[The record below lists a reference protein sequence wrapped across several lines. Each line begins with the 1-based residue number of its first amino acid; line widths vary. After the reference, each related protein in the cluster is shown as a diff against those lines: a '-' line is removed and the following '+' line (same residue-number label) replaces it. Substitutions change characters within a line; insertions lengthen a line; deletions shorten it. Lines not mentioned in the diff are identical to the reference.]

1 MGLGADIDWKSVH
14 QHLQQPGKRISIP
27 TYPFAKER
35 YWVPSRTE
43 KAEIPQHSFQHHLQK
58 WRENPFVN
66 PSETKEYGLTV
77 AFVNQD
83 TESIARTIC
92 SDIDQENLIVIKH
105 HSSFIKHSDQ
115 MFECSLL
122 DKTTHTTLSVR
133 SSRAVSGRSKIYLI
147 SQISETRVTIRT
159 ASHMVNSYLY
169 KK

>member
-1 MGLGADIDWKSVH
+1 MRKSW
-14 QHLQQPGKRISIP
+14 LNYGFGGGCRLEIRSSTFTANSGKRISIP

-35 YWVPSRTE
+35 YWVPSRT
-43 KAEIPQHSFQHHLQK
+43 KKTEIPQHSFQHHLQKK

-83 TESIARTIC
+83 TESIARSIC

-122 DKTTHTTLSVR
+122 DENHAYDVIR
-133 SSRAVSGRSKIYLI
+133 EIFSGGERQVQNIIDFRYRKP
-147 SQISETRVTIRT
+147 E
-159 ASHMVNSYLY
+159 
-169 KK
+169 